1 MPQTLANLSIE
12 PNELVTYKVA
22 YEDDQVLVVVKPARV
37 VTLPGKGH
45 DRNTL
50 LNGLFAKYGNTLQ
63 NMGRE
68 KEFGLLHR
76 LDRETSGLVI
86 VALRPSAYDHLVEMF
101 KTRRVAKFYWALV
114 QEAPKRPS
122 GVIQKPIA
130 ERTMRK
136 GGKHGPV
143 MKLARISNLGKPA
156 ATAYRV
162 VQSSRLATLLECR
175 AITGK
180 LHQLRVHLSSIGCP
194 ILGDDL
200 YGPETVRDASPR
212 LALHAHRVV
221 FPHPSGG
228 IVDVRVPWPEDLKG
242 VLKRLGIAKPDNTK
256 APAVKMD
263 DPEIS
268 AAALDGVDVES
279 GIDSA
284 DEIEDGGIGDEET
297 LLGEDES

>member
-22 YEDDQVLVVVKPARV
+22 YEDDQILVVVKPARV

-50 LNGLFAKYGNTLQ
+50 LNGLFAKYGNVLQ

-101 KTRRVAKFYWALV
+101 KSRRVAKFYWALV

-130 ERTMRK
+130 EKTMRK
-136 GGKHGPV
+136 GGRHGPV

-162 VQSSRLATLLECR
+162 LESSRLATLLECR

-180 LHQLRVHLSSIGCP
+180 LHQLRVHLTSIGCP
-194 ILGDDL
+194 ILGDDI
-200 YGPETVRDASPR
+200 YGPESVRDASPR
-212 LALHAHRVV
+212 LALHAHRVA

-228 IVDVRVPWPEDLKG
+228 IVDVRVPWPADLRG

-256 APAVKMD
+256 A
-263 DPEIS
+263 
-268 AAALDGVDVES
+268 AAAPIEEAELAAQAS
-279 GIDSA
+279 GIDGT
-284 DEIEDGGIGDEET
+284 DEIESDGIGDEEP
-297 LLGEDES
+297 LLGEDEA